1 MAFPGLFR
9 ALAVHRRKLRRPVRV
24 SLGNGED
31 VLNDGEEEDDDDDD
45 DDG

>member
-45 DDG
+45 G